1 MASKWRVDELR
12 ALFPSMNA
20 VEERRKF
27 SRIHKTILQ
36 ILHLDLETELLKNP
50 SLIDEVDADGRTPLS
65 WAAARGDS
73 KSVEALLRH
82 GASPTT
88 PDRIGQAPLRQAMKA
103 HDSSCA
109 RLLLAYGALVDQQ
122 DDWKQT
128 PLLSAMYYPDS
139 VALATPL
146 LEAGAQ
152 VNVRDSRG
160 HSPLMEAVFGNKS
173 DAVRLLLNH
182 GADPNCTNDAGFT
195 PLHQGIRFNCH
206 EALIALL
213 EVNVDHAIHDK
224 KKRTV
229 LHWAA
234 EYADLKTLGLLRHE
248 RLHGL
253 RAEDQCDNGLVA
265 IDIAEKRRDQELAR
279 GPEYNTVVSE
289 WIAAFSD
296 LLESLMAFQTPK
308 SAISYTGSVVS
319 EDFFVDSFQ
328 SLDFEEVAEL
338 AEDGRIPHAA
348 GSN

>member
-1 MASKWRVDELR
+1 MASEWRVDELR
-12 ALFPSMNA
+12 ALFPSMDA
-20 VEERRKF
+20 IEERRQF
-27 SRIHKTILQ
+27 SRIHRIVLQ
-36 ILHLDLETELLKNP
+36 ILHLDLEKELLDNS

-82 GASPTT
+82 GASPNM
-88 PDRIGQAPLRQAMKA
+88 PDRLGQGPLRQAMKA
-103 HDSSCA
+103 HDSSCT
-109 RLLLAYGALVDQQ
+109 RLLLAYGAAVDQR
-122 DDWKQT
+122 DNWKQT
-128 PLLSAMYYPDS
+128 PLLSAMYYTDS

-160 HSPLMEAVFGNKS
+160 HTPLMEAVFGNKP

-182 GADPNCTNDAGFT
+182 GADPNCTNLAGFAA
-195 PLHQGIRFNCH
+195 LHQGVRYNCH
-206 EALIALL
+206 KALTVLL
-213 EVNVDHAIHDK
+213 EVGVDHTVHDK

-234 EYADLKTLGLLRHE
+234 QYADLETLGLLRCE

-253 RAEDQCDNGLVA
+253 HADDQCENGLVA
-265 IDIAEKRRDQELAR
+265 IDIAENRRDQELAR

-289 WIAAFSD
+289 WIAAFSN

-328 SLDFEEVAEL
+328 SLDFEKISEL
-338 AEDGRIPHAA
+338 AEDGGIPHTLE
-348 GSN
+348 SM